1 MELTTRSLRPAALT
15 AAFGLFATLAISTGS
30 ASAIEAGSLTVTGP
44 TTGVVGSPTVLT
56 ATGHVPSDASLARYV
71 YVYAIPASV
80 ASTCPTS
87 RTGAL
92 QLSDATDAMG
102 GESVAFIAVE
112 GDFSVPVAYVP
123 EAAGSFI
130 LCGYLSE
137 MVYDDAYAQHNMT
150 VSGGTTPQ
158 PLPAGQAPQNLSR
171 PGLSQ
176 KGGKMVCSRGG
187 WQGADSYRF
196 GWKVGRK
203 SLSSSKSKLKVTKSV
218 RGKKVRCS
226 VTAKNAYGSAKAF
239 SAARKAR

>member
-1 MELTTRSLRPAALT
+1 MVGWRVAGKRWFPLRSSATARAAAERITQNRLSVYAPLVHRPAHRMS
-15 AAFGLFATLAISTGS
+15 LA
-30 ASAIEAGSLTVTGP
+30 VTGP

-137 MVYDDAYAQHNMT
+137 MVYDDA
-150 VSGGTTPQ
+150 
-158 PLPAGQAPQNLSR
+158 
-171 PGLSQ
+171 
-176 KGGKMVCSRGG
+176 
-187 WQGADSYRF
+187 
-196 GWKVGRK
+196 
-203 SLSSSKSKLKVTKSV
+203 
-218 RGKKVRCS
+218 
-226 VTAKNAYGSAKAF
+226 
-239 SAARKAR
+239 

>member
-158 PLPAGQAPQNLSR
+158 PLPAGQAPQNLSP
-171 PGLSQ
+171 PGFPKRAEKWSA
-176 KGGKMVCSRGG
+176 RE
-187 WQGADSYRF
+187 A
-196 GWKVGRK
+196 VGRAR
-203 SLSSSKSKLKVTKSV
+203 TPID
-218 RGKKVRCS
+218 
-226 VTAKNAYGSAKAF
+226 SAGRSDARAF
-239 SAARKAR
+239 RRASRNSR

>member
-112 GDFSVPVAYVP
+112 
-123 EAAGSFI
+123 E
-130 LCGYLSE
+130 
-137 MVYDDAYAQHNMT
+137 T
-150 VSGGTTPQ
+150 
-158 PLPAGQAPQNLSR
+158 SR
-171 PGLSQ
+171 
-176 KGGKMVCSRGG
+176 
-187 WQGADSYRF
+187 
-196 GWKVGRK
+196 
-203 SLSSSKSKLKVTKSV
+203 SLSPTCPRPRDPSS
-218 RGKKVRCS
+218 
-226 VTAKNAYGSAKAF
+226 SAGT
-239 SAARKAR
+239 SARWCTTTRRPSTT